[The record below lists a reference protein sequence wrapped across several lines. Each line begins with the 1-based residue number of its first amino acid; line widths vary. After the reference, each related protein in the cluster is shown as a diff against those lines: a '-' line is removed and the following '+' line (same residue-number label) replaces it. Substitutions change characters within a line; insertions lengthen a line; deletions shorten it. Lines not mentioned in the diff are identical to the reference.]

1 MSMAAAACGRIV
13 TLPKTGS
20 GLVPA
25 GNMFIRYRVLGTLD
39 FTNLHYLVVFNTS
52 GNGQTPYAPNI
63 QSYVNYSFILVFGGT
78 SQAGAAY
85 AVYQVVNSGTSAGFQ
100 TVQLPQAPQY
110 VTSFNANSSGTGNE
124 FTFTFNRLLLTP
136 LAGSTPSPAP
146 SPTPVAVPTLAS
158 GVSSQWAINVFSADL
173 SNNPIDAIS
182 NGGVNDVTFSQ
193 FAVNTLQAFDIPV
206 NKPAPPPVQVTNLNA
221 QVMAVEIINTP

>member
-1 MSMAAAACGRIV
+1 MTTTTA
-13 TLPKTGS
+13 P
-20 GLVPA
+20 
-25 GNMFIRYRVLGTLD
+25 
-39 FTNLHYLVVFNTS
+39 
-52 GNGQTPYAPNI
+52 TP
-63 QSYVNYSFILVFGGT
+63 
-78 SQAGAAY
+78 
-85 AVYQVVNSGTSAGFQ
+85 
-100 TVQLPQAPQY
+100 
-110 VTSFNANSSGTGNE
+110 
-124 FTFTFNRLLLTP
+124 FNRLLLTP

-221 QVMAVEIINTP
+221 QVMAVEIINIP